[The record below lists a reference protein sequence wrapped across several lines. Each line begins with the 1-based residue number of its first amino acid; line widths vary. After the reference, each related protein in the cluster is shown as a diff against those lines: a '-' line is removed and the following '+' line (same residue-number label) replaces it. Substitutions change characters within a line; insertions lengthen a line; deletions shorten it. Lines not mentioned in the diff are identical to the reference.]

1 MPVLLVENT
10 KCYLIVGK
18 IILAEMEAT
27 KLNEGVLALL
37 ASFYL
42 FDFDYPQFLDI
53 GLIVLQH
60 YVFKDINVPQDVAGS
75 FQAALTSFRKFKAD
89 LE

>member
-1 MPVLLVENT
+1 M

-37 ASFYL
+37 ESFYL
-42 FDFDYPQFLDI
+42 LNVDYPQFLEI

-60 YVFKDINVPQDVAGS
+60 YVF
-75 FQAALTSFRKFKAD
+75 
-89 LE
+89 

>member
-1 MPVLLVENT
+1 MSHACIHPCNSLLGSRKNPEVWCSKN
-10 KCYLIVGK
+10 VGN

-37 ASFYL
+37 ASFCLLY
-42 FDFDYPQFLDI
+42 FDYPCFLEI

-60 YVFKDINVPQDVAGS
+60 YVLKDINS
-75 FQAALTSFRKFKAD
+75 RYCWFI
-89 LE
+89 